1 MDTNLLET
9 EGSPSSFMHALT
21 PRVLVGTRA
30 LAQLQRVLANATR
43 IVGFEDETH
52 VPVLPAGRTGRRLPL
67 GFIYNP
73 TLLDDDDED
82 GAIVKAR
89 ANQLQL
95 PKDPPTLSTTLCPP
109 WLSLVEPAD
118 WWPGAQV
125 STYSYCGLGST
136 GVSRTNRQGAFWG
149 GKALASLK
157 AAYADAPHWRGTFLS
172 STPSVYAP
180 WHLPQLP
187 APTVAQD
194 RWTAWVQRGRLRA
207 VLPWTE
213 DPRAFRLRGHAHMIF
228 SRKNLNYYKKVW
240 LARLEPTYR
249 EVYLNFSRSSAHEN
263 NWVPIPHGDEL
274 YALHTIC
281 DQSRR
286 GESLVLRCDP
296 RSGHCKRAFSSS
308 PSPFSSSDAS
318 GAAMVCPSGLRGGS
332 PLVQLG
338 KTSLVGMAHRTLT
351 QRRSGGTDRKYLHY
365 LYRLEAQPPFQLLNV
380 SAAFSFPPWFNS
392 SLDDIQF
399 GAGLARRGAD
409 SLALSFGVGDCAAL
423 EVRVPVERVRAW
435 VGG

>member
-1 MDTNLLET
+1 M
-9 EGSPSSFMHALT
+9 
-21 PRVLVGTRA
+21 
-30 LAQLQRVLANATR
+30 
-43 IVGFEDETH
+43 
-52 VPVLPAGRTGRRLPL
+52 
-67 GFIYNP
+67 
-73 TLLDDDDED
+73 
-82 GAIVKAR
+82 
-89 ANQLQL
+89 
-95 PKDPPTLSTTLCPP
+95 
-109 WLSLVEPAD
+109 
-118 WWPGAQV
+118 
-125 STYSYCGLGST
+125 STYSYCDLGST
-136 GVSRTNRQGAFWG
+136 GASNANRQGAFWG
-149 GKALASLK
+149 GRALATLK
-157 AAYADAPHWRGTFLS
+157 AAYADAPHWRGIFLS
-172 STPSVYAP
+172 STPSVDAP

-213 DPRAFRLRGHAHMIF
+213 DPRAFKLRGHAHMIF

-249 EVYLNFSRSSAHEN
+249 EVFLNFSRSGANEN

-274 YALHTIC
+274 YALYTIC
-281 DQSRR
+281 DYWRGGT

-308 PSPFSSSDAS
+308 RTA
-318 GAAMVCPSGLRGGS
+318 CPRGLRGGS
-332 PLVQLG
+332 PLVKLG
-338 KTSLVGMAHRTLT
+338 ETSLVGVAHRTLT
-351 QRRSGGTDRKYLHY
+351 EPRRSGGNDRRYLHY
-365 LYRLEAQPPFQLLNV
+365 LYRLEAQPPFRLLNV
-380 SAAFSFPPWFNS
+380 SAAFSFPSWFNS

-423 EVRVPVERVRAW
+423 EVRVPVARVQAW

>member
-1 MDTNLLET
+1 
-9 EGSPSSFMHALT
+9 
-21 PRVLVGTRA
+21 
-30 LAQLQRVLANATR
+30 
-43 IVGFEDETH
+43 
-52 VPVLPAGRTGRRLPL
+52 
-67 GFIYNP
+67 
-73 TLLDDDDED
+73 
-82 GAIVKAR
+82 
-89 ANQLQL
+89 
-95 PKDPPTLSTTLCPP
+95 
-109 WLSLVEPAD
+109 LSL
-118 WWPGAQV
+118 WRWPAQV

-136 GVSRTNRQGAFWG
+136 GVSNSNRQGAFWG
-149 GKALASLK
+149 GRALATLK
-157 AAYADAPHWRGTFLS
+157 AAYADAPHWRGTFLA
-172 STPSVYAP
+172 STPAVDAP

-213 DPRAFRLRGHAHMIF
+213 DPRAFTLRGAAHMLF

-249 EVYLNFSRSSAHEN
+249 EVLLNFSRSGAHEN

-274 YALHTIC
+274 YALYTIC
-281 DQSRR
+281 DHRR
-286 GESLVLRCDP
+286 RGDGTGESLVLRCDP

-308 PSPFSSSDAS
+308 SSYPASASASATSSSSTTTTSTSDNDGSRART
-318 GAAMVCPSGLRGGS
+318 ACPSGLRGGS
-332 PLVQLG
+332 PLVKLG
-338 KTSLVGMAHRTLT
+338 ETSLVGVAHRTLT
-351 QRRSGGTDRKYLHY
+351 QEPRRSGGTDRRYVHY
-365 LYRLEAQPPFQLLNV
+365 LYRLEAQPPFRLLNV
-380 SAAFSFPPWFNS
+380 SAAFSFPRWFNS

-423 EVRVPVERVRAW
+423 EVRVPVARVRAW